1 MKLIKTEDAVGSV
14 LAHDLTQII
23 IGQYKGARFRKG
35 HIVKEEDI
43 PILLSMGKE
52 NLYVWEKQEGWLHE
66 NEAAEILRDL
76 AKGEHMTASE
86 PKEGKIE
93 LTADCDGLLKINSKA
108 LLEINSTPQ
117 MMIATR
123 HGNTPV
129 KKGDKLAGTRIIPLV
144 IEEEKMKNLQKN
156 TLSITN
162 GKPVLELIPYSFKK
176 VGIVTTGS
184 EVYKGRIEDTFTPVL
199 IKKLSEFNTEII
211 GHIKTDDSDKM
222 TTGAINELLEKGADF
237 VLCTGGMS
245 VDPDDKTPLA
255 IKNTGAS
262 IVSYGAPVLPGAM
275 FLLAYLP
282 AISNGKPNRVIC
294 GLPGCV
300 MYAKRTIFDLILPR
314 IMADDIITKE
324 DIATLG
330 EGGLCL
336 CCQTCT
342 YPNCGFGK

>member
-76 AKGEHMTASE
+76 AMGEHMIPSD
-86 PKEGKIE
+86 PQEGKIE
-93 LTADCDGLLKINSKA
+93 LTADCDGLLKINTKA
-108 LLEINSTPQ
+108 LLAINSTPQ

-144 IEEEKMKNLQKN
+144 IEEEKMNNLQKN

-184 EVYKGRIEDTFTPVL
+184 EVYKGRIEDT
-199 IKKLSEFNTEII
+199 
-211 GHIKTDDSDKM
+211 
-222 TTGAINELLEKGADF
+222 
-237 VLCTGGMS
+237 
-245 VDPDDKTPLA
+245 
-255 IKNTGAS
+255 
-262 IVSYGAPVLPGAM
+262 
-275 FLLAYLP
+275 
-282 AISNGKPNRVIC
+282 
-294 GLPGCV
+294 
-300 MYAKRTIFDLILPR
+300 
-314 IMADDIITKE
+314 
-324 DIATLG
+324 
-330 EGGLCL
+330 
-336 CCQTCT
+336 
-342 YPNCGFGK
+342 